1 MEEGANS
8 MQLDF
13 LEDWQWRQL
22 IQDTTKEDE
31 LKTHIQTGSRTVYAG
46 FDPTA
51 DSLHVGSLMPL
62 LALRRLQLAGH
73 RPIVLVGGGTGLIG
87 DPSGKQGERT
97 LSEQSTVAAWS
108 EALRQQ
114 MSRFVDFDCGEN
126 SALMVN
132 NYEWLSQLSTISFL
146 RDVGKYFAVGNMLGK
161 ESVRSR
167 IHREGE
173 GISYTEFSYMI
184 LQAYDYLCL
193 FRNHGCTLQIGGS
206 DQWGNIVAGMDL
218 VRRLEAKSVYG
229 LTLPLVTKSD
239 GTKFGK
245 TESGTVWLDANK
257 TSPYD
262 MYQFFLNTADNDTGR
277 FLRYFTFLSQEEI
290 TALEISLQ
298 KTPEK
303 REAQR
308 MLAREV
314 TTLVHGKQAVTEAEQ
329 ITEAFFSGGVHTLT
343 QPLLRQAFQGA
354 PKTLLPVEETSI
366 DLLDLLVRSD
376 IAPSKGQ
383 AKRLVQDG
391 AIFVNGQKVQDIQ
404 AAFQRKDALFG
415 EFFVLRKGKKQYH
428 LVSWNF

>member
-1 MEEGANS
+1 

-13 LEDWQWRQL
+13 LEEWHWRQL

-31 LKTHIQTGSRTVYAG
+31 LKEHLQTGPRTIYAG

-73 RPIVLVGGGTGLIG
+73 QPIVLVGGGTGLIG
-87 DPSGKQGERT
+87 DPSGKQGERS
-97 LSEQSTVAAWS
+97 LNEAHTVATWS
-108 EALRQQ
+108 EALKQQ
-114 MSRFVDFDCGEN
+114 MSRFLDFDCGEN
-126 SALMVN
+126 SAVMVN
-132 NYEWLSQLSTISFL
+132 NYDWLSTLSTISFL
-146 RDVGKYFAVGNMLGK
+146 RDIGKHFAVGSMLGK

-167 IHREGE
+167 IHREGA

-184 LQAYDYLCL
+184 LQAYDFLCL
-193 FRNHGCTLQIGGS
+193 FRDHRCTLQIGGS

-218 VRRLEAKSVYG
+218 VRRLESKPAFG
-229 LTLPLVTKSD
+229 LTLPLVVKSD

-245 TESGTVWLDANK
+245 TESGTVWLDPNK
-257 TSPYD
+257 TSPYE
-262 MYQFFLNTADNDTGR
+262 MYQFWLNTSDDDTSR
-277 FLRYFTFLSQEEI
+277 FLRYFTFLSREEI
-290 TALEISLQ
+290 EALEISLRES
-298 KTPEK
+298 PEK

-308 MLAREV
+308 TLAREV

-354 PKTLLPVEETSI
+354 PKTLLAADETSI
-366 DLLDLLVRSD
+366 ELLDLMVRSEM
-376 IAPSKGQ
+376 APSKGQ

-391 AIFVNGQKVQDIQ
+391 AITVNGQKIQDIQ
-404 AAFQRKDALFG
+404 AKLQRNDALFG

-428 LVSWNF
+428 LAAWTN